1 MGRKIDFG
9 KAKELLAK
17 EFAAAEKAYLQAS
30 PPQVSQKAKEAAKAL
45 FNTSVQSYRE
55 ALLGCA
61 LAKVI
66 DPKIDIRS
74 PYAQQGDQAFSGRSL
89 DERVINPFLTDR
101 QIPCSRGPYL
111 ASFRRSIRFVTEI
124 AAGLRDKEAYKSFL
138 AYLEELEQANSDEAR
153 NLLRYLL
160 YCFVELR
167 EQASVSLIKLQRIS
181 LDQYGKLIDKLLS
194 QPSGGLFPLLLVVA
208 LLKTVA
214 EVYHLD
220 WEVKWQGINVADRAQ
235 GAGGDVTVVKGD
247 QVRIAFEVTERRID
261 RTRVE
266 ATFQS
271 KISPLGIKD
280 YLFVFTET
288 EPIPEAQ
295 ALAKQLFAQG
305 HEVGFV
311 QVRDWIFYNL
321 ATAGIHGREI
331 FLKTLVKLLEKESM
345 IIKTTWNDQVSS
357 LLSSG

>member
-9 KAKELLAK
+9 KAKELLAE
-17 EFAAAEKAYLQAS
+17 EFAKAENDYLRAT
-30 PPQVSQKAKEAAKAL
+30 PPHVSQKAKEAAKAL

-61 LAKVI
+61 VAKVI
-66 DPKIDIRS
+66 DPDIDIRS
-74 PYAQQGDQAFSGRSL
+74 PYAQQGNRAFSGRSL
-89 DERVINPFLTDR
+89 DEKVINPFLTDR

-111 ASFRRSIRFVTEI
+111 ASFRRSIRFVEET

-138 AYLEELEQANSDEAR
+138 AYLEELEQADPDEAR
-153 NLLRYLL
+153 DLLRYLL

-167 EQASVSLIKLQRIS
+167 EQARVPLIKLQRIS
-181 LDQYGKLIDKLLS
+181 LDQYSKLINKLLS
-194 QPSGGLFPLLLVVA
+194 QPSGGLFPVLLVVA

-235 GAGGDVTVVKGD
+235 GAGGDVTVVEGD
-247 QVRIAFEVTERRID
+247 QVRIAFEVTERQID

-321 ATAGIHGREI
+321 ATAGVQGRET
-331 FLKTLVKLLEKESM
+331 FLKTLLELLEEAPAT
-345 IIKTTWNDQVSS
+345 IKTIWNDQVRS
-357 LLSSG
+357 LLEV